1 MARKTLFKSASGT
14 SSPKKKSRPG
24 AEQVAASGELHQT
37 ASGQHCTLTTNQG
50 VVLSDNQNS
59 LKANPRGP
67 ALLEDFILREKIT
80 HFDHER
86 IPERIVHARATG
98 VHGFFELTSSLK
110 KYTTARILTEVGE
123 KTPVFTRISTVAGGA
138 GSVDTPRD
146 VRGFAVKF
154 YTKEGNWDLVGN
166 DIPVFFIQDAIK
178 FPDLI
183 HAVKMEPDRGFPQAG
198 SAHDTFWDWASLM
211 PESPHM
217 LMWAL
222 SDRTLPRSYRMMEGF
237 GIHTFR
243 LVNAKGKSTFVK
255 FHWKLKLGMQSV
267 LGDEALKLQAA
278 AKDYHRRDLWNAI
291 QSDNPPEWELG
302 LQLFNE

>member
-1 MARKTLFKSASGT
+1 MVRKTTKPTSGT
-14 SSPKKKSRPG
+14 RSPKKQSAGNPETKP
-24 AEQVAASGELHQT
+24 VAGGEVHQI
-37 ASGQHCTLTTNQG
+37 AGGQHPALTTNQG
-50 VVLSDNQNS
+50 VALSDNQNS

-67 ALLEDFILREKIT
+67 VLLEDFILREKIT

-98 VHGFFELTSSLK
+98 VHGYFELTSSLK

-123 KTPVFTRISTVAGGA
+123 KTPVFTRLSTVAGGA

-183 HAVKMEPDRGFPQAG
+183 HAVKMEPDRGFPQSAT
-198 SAHDTFWDWASLM
+198 AHDTFWD
-211 PESPHM
+211 
-217 LMWAL
+217 
-222 SDRTLPRSYRMMEGF
+222 
-237 GIHTFR
+237 
-243 LVNAKGKSTFVK
+243 FVS
-255 FHWKLKLGMQSV
+255 SV
-267 LGDEALKLQAA
+267 
-278 AKDYHRRDLWNAI
+278 R
-291 QSDNPPEWELG
+291 
-302 LQLFNE
+302 